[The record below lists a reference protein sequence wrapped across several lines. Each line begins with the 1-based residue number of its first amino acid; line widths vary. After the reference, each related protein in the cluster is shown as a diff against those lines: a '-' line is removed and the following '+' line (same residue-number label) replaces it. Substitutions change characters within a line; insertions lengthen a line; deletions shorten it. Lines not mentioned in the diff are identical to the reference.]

1 MRFRQTTAR
10 HLPLLPWL
18 LATSAV
24 VLVSCGDD
32 TTGTPASTAPVDT
45 TSSPGVTPVPS
56 ETDTTTTMP
65 SVAPVEPSNTVVPT
79 PSTVAP
85 VVPSVTPTATTTGST
100 DTTSAPTTTEQT
112 TTAPT
117 TTSGDET
124 TSDTSTDSTD
134 ETTMEPPP
142 AVEWTNSGSTW
153 SASVGET
160 TLTIDAATGGRILGF
175 ALGSA
180 ELLTDESEITYTSDG
195 SKPNANNYGSTFW
208 LSPQTQWNDS
218 GWPPPVHHDSDPYA
232 ATAAGPVLTLV
243 GSQGADPGTDN
254 TAEITVTKV
263 ITPEPENN
271 AFVIDYQ
278 MTNNGASAS
287 DAWAP
292 WQITRVGA
300 DGVTFFPTGPGDCDA
315 GCPKE
320 LTVETLGAYSFWA
333 YDTAD
338 ISDAD
343 GAEHGDKWIGD
354 GAKGWLGQAYPGV
367 LLLLQ
372 FEDIPAGETPP
383 QEGDVAIYASG
394 QDPYI
399 EIEPQGAAASIP
411 AGATVSW
418 KVRWSLHALPDE
430 VAAESSEM
438 LGDFA
443 DDLATELGAP

>member
-1 MRFRQTTAR
+1 MRFRQTTAY

-18 LATSAV
+18 LGASAV
-24 VLVSCGDD
+24 VFVSCGDD
-32 TTGTPASTAPVDT
+32 NTGQPAVPLDT
-45 TSSPGVTPVPS
+45 TSPPGVTPVPS
-56 ETDTTTTMP
+56 ETDTTTP
-65 SVAPVEPSNTVVPT
+65 SVAPLGSTDNVAPP
-79 PSTVAP
+79 PSTTATVPVA
-85 VVPSVTPTATTTGST
+85 PSVTPTGTGT
-100 DTTSAPTTTEQT
+100 VDPTTTEPAMSSTGQT
-112 TTAPT
+112 TTEPPTSSSEET
-117 TTSGDET
+117 TTDPS
-124 TSDTSTDSTD
+124 TSTAD

-142 AVEWTNSGSTW
+142 EVEWTNSGSTW

-160 TLTIDAATGGRILGF
+160 TLTVDAATGGRILGF

-180 ELLTDESEITYTSDG
+180 EMLTDESEITYTSDG

-243 GSQGADPGTDN
+243 GGQGADPGTDN

-287 DAWAP
+287 NAWAP

-320 LTVETLGAYSFWA
+320 LAIETLGAYSFWA
-333 YDTAD
+333 YDAAD
-338 ISDAD
+338 VSDAD

-430 VAAESSEM
+430 VAAEPSEM

-443 DDLATELGAP
+443 DGLATELGAP